1 MLGLILS
8 SYGIY
13 IGILLILRSGDVH
26 PNPGSVFEDKAL
38 TISHANV
45 ESLYLLSDTDYPRR
59 KIDEIESILI
69 NDLKSDIV
77 CISETWLKPLVLDE
91 KVDIAGFKFRRK
103 DRLEYRSGGAGMYI
117 SDYLP
122 NRRADEYEK
131 EEIELLWVE
140 ITLGVKKIIVGSCYR
155 PPGQS
160 ADEVEVFITKFQE
173 SIDQVLMHNYESIL
187 IFGDFNDTC
196 NIWESDHH
204 ASDLGLKFYDLIN
217 SSDLHQMVH
226 EPTRIDPPAAN
237 ILDLLITDSPGYIIN
252 QKLLP
257 PLGSKHLVVYTE
269 FKIQYRRD
277 KPFTRHIWDYP
288 KGNYNQL
295 INDLN
300 VIPWE
305 VGLNSFDDIDDI
317 TDYWQKSFLQVC
329 SNNIPNRTI

>member
-1 MLGLILS
+1 MGAGSKWVGRSLLGKPVAGVWQATMNVSIDCHRAAIGNWYFTSLTMSYRERQPLTPIRIKTVLGLILS

-26 PNPGSVFEDKAL
+26 PNPGPVFEDKAL

-131 EEIELLWVE
+131 EEI
-140 ITLGVKKIIVGSCYR
+140 
-155 PPGQS
+155 
-160 ADEVEVFITKFQE
+160 
-173 SIDQVLMHNYESIL
+173 
-187 IFGDFNDTC
+187 
-196 NIWESDHH
+196 
-204 ASDLGLKFYDLIN
+204 
-217 SSDLHQMVH
+217 
-226 EPTRIDPPAAN
+226 
-237 ILDLLITDSPGYIIN
+237 
-252 QKLLP
+252 
-257 PLGSKHLVVYTE
+257 
-269 FKIQYRRD
+269 
-277 KPFTRHIWDYP
+277 
-288 KGNYNQL
+288 
-295 INDLN
+295 
-300 VIPWE
+300 
-305 VGLNSFDDIDDI
+305 
-317 TDYWQKSFLQVC
+317 
-329 SNNIPNRTI
+329 